1 MKKKTGVLF
10 SGGKDSCLA
19 LHKFVKEVGKVD
31 VLLSM
36 VPENIDSFMFH
47 KPDLKLLKKQAE
59 MLNLPLIIEKTKGK
73 ENEELEDLRELI
85 KKSKIDKLIIGGIKS
100 NYQGNR
106 IKKICEDLRIEL
118 IAPLWNYDEEQLWN
132 ELLGKNFK
140 VIVTKISSE
149 GIPKDFI
156 GKIIDKERLEQLKKL
171 ASKSKFR
178 MDFEGG
184 DAETAVLWMPEFKK
198 QINLDYNIESEGQY
212 RHFLKLKKIK

>member
-184 DAETAVLWMPEFKK
+184 DAETAVLYMPEMKREIK
-198 QINLDYNIESEGQY
+198 LNYKVESKEKY
-212 RHFLKLKKIK
+212 RYFLKIIEIN

>member
-1 MKKKTGVLF
+1 MKTAVLF

-19 LHKFVKEVGKVD
+19 LHKYGREKIN

-36 VPENIDSFMFH
+36 LPENKDSFMFH
-47 KPDLKLLKKQAE
+47 APIVKLLKKQAD
-59 MLNLPLIIEKTKGK
+59 MLNLLLITEKTKGK
-73 ENEELEDLRELI
+73 EGEELKDLKNLI
-85 KKSKIDKLIIGGIKS
+85 KKSKINKLVIGGIKS

-106 IKKICEDLRIEL
+106 IRKICKDLKIEL
-118 IAPLWNYDEEQLWN
+118 IAPLWNYNEDELWS
-132 ELLGKNFK
+132 ELLDNKFK
-140 VIVTKISSE
+140 VIITKIASQ
-149 GIPKDFI
+149 GIPKEFI
-156 GKIIDKERLEQLKKL
+156 GKIIDKKEFEKLKKL
-171 ASKSKFR
+171 SKKYKFR